1 MDERNDPLASAV
13 KKWAEEARSQSG
25 EHPEAARLVA
35 FAEDTLDPAAAER
48 LRDHLALCR
57 ECSRRVLELRGAL
70 ADGEVVRR
78 RMKYPDPE
86 SLAEAPADVPAL
98 SAAEVEREWQRL
110 WSSVRAAERRPV
122 ARRRAGRAA
131 PWVPWALAAGLL
143 VTTLGVSGWV
153 VALQRRL
160 GAPAQPRTDAV
171 LVEWTATG
179 GTLRGEPVVA
189 SAAAP
194 LFVAVQA
201 APRRDEGGFRWEVLG
216 AGGRRVW
223 ISPPQPRP
231 ARDRFVLQ
239 LPSHFLAPGGYRLRL
254 TASGPQ
260 GSRELAVQE
269 LQIRP

>member
-13 KKWAEEARSQSG
+13 KKWAEEARTQSG

-70 ADGEVVRR
+70 ADGEVL
-78 RMKYPDPE
+78 DF
-86 SLAEAPADVPAL
+86 LAQAPADVPAL

-110 WSSVRAAERRPV
+110 WGSVRAAERRPV
-122 ARRRAGRAA
+122 ARRRADRAA

-143 VTTLGVSGWV
+143 VTTLGASGWV
-153 VALQRRL
+153 VELQRRL
-160 GAPAQPRTDAV
+160 GEREPARPRTDAV
-171 LVEWTATG
+171 FVEWTATG
-179 GTLRGEPVVA
+179 GTLRGEPVVT

-194 LFVAVQA
+194 LFFAVQA
-201 APRRDEGGFRWEVLG
+201 GPRRDEGGFRWEILG

-269 LQIRP
+269 LRIRP

>member
-1 MDERNDPLASAV
+1 MDERHDPLAAAV
-13 KKWAEEARSQSG
+13 KRWAEEARRQEG
-25 EHPEAARLVA
+25 EHPAPERLVA
-35 FAEDTLDPAAAER
+35 YAGGGLEEAEAEE

-57 ECSRRVLELRGAL
+57 ECSRQVLELRAFPG
-70 ADGEVVRR
+70 
-78 RMKYPDPE
+78 
-86 SLAEAPADVPAL
+86 SAPAADVPEL
-98 SAAEVEREWQRL
+98 SPREVEREWRRL
-110 WSSVRAAERRPV
+110 WGSVQAAEPRPAAWQRV
-122 ARRRAGRAA
+122 GPRA

-143 VTTLGVSGWV
+143 VTTLGASAWV

-160 GAPAQPRTDAV
+160 GEPAQPRTDAV

-179 GTLRGEPVVA
+179 GTLRGEPVVS

-194 LFVAVQA
+194 LVVAVQA
-201 APRRDEGGFRWEVLG
+201 APRRDEGGFRWEIVG

-223 ISPPQPRP
+223 RSPPLPRP

-239 LPSHFLAPGGYRLRL
+239 LPAHFLAPGGYRLRL

-269 LQIRP
+269 LRIRP